1 MASSDEAPVARL
13 ADTLCS
19 RFDGETESLSGSDL
33 DDAARRSPVDE
44 RTDRRRLLAASHRP
58 SVLQREQDW
67 EDMKTHPWRPHERVS
82 IASAIRQSFTGAQGF
97 MESTEKILGAKGGLK
112 RKQHRNQVA
121 RDLIARLDDCYLK
134 VESIAD
140 ASSTSPHRR
149 APPSFEDVGTFPF
162 KLHAPDG
169 DEYPL
174 KAPKPYMELY
184 GDRWWFV
191 KLFAHPQVVTRLLRQ
206 LWPHLFV
213 VALFQLG
220 INALTALDVDPP
232 VSVLRELEA
241 TQHLLGAVLSL
252 LLVFRTNSAYERYYD
267 GKKQYGIIANQVR
280 QIIMNAYAFISFHE
294 DPTGRLRQR
303 YGRGLE
309 LDDEHEAESLHELR
323 ERVRRQ
329 AIVLF
334 AVLRQDLRERRCG
347 FVPSSTL
354 KHVPFTRHTWI
365 LDPSR
370 PRLVDLLTPREIVD
384 FGRVSSGSRV
394 MLACHNLMD
403 ALQRLAPRIAQD
415 KPFTD
420 ACTRNV
426 QDLIDAAKSCQR
438 IVDTPL
444 PFTYTLILGVLLFI
458 FVYSFPFI
466 YWYETVRKSNS
477 ELDYLCGPPRHRVD
491 AATGPTSRRWPGN
504 STETT
509 SRRWR
514 GAPEIRFPH
523 RYKRHHHHNK
533 VSQWHDFTGLIPAMF
548 TTFFY
553 YGVMQIAIDVEN
565 PFNFADVDHDLDSFS
580 KRLHDETLVVA
591 REVAPPGT
599 RCRDY
604 WITERKFAAR
614 DGSKRKKKK
623 RTGEGYFKQVSEKL
637 VTYHDEL

>member
-13 ADTLCS
+13 ADTLCG

-44 RTDRRRLLAASHRP
+44 RTDRRRLLAAARRP

-112 RKQHRNQVA
+112 RKKHRNQVA
-121 RDLIARLDDCYLK
+121 RDLIARLDDCYLR

-162 KLHAPDG
+162 KLHAPDA
-169 DEYPL
+169 DEYPI

-220 INALTALDVDPP
+220 INGLTALDVDPP

-466 YWYETVRKSNS
+466 YWYETVHKSN
-477 ELDYLCGPPRHRVD
+477 C
-491 AATGPTSRRWPGN
+491 
-504 STETT
+504 
-509 SRRWR
+509 R
-514 GAPEIRFPH
+514 GASPPTVQSRPH
-523 RYKRHHHHNK
+523 
-533 VSQWHDFTGLIPAMF
+533 
-548 TTFFY
+548 
-553 YGVMQIAIDVEN
+553 AIDAT
-565 PFNFADVDHDLDSFS
+565 P
-580 KRLHDETLVVA
+580 A
-591 REVAPPGT
+591 R
-599 RCRDY
+599 
-604 WITERKFAAR
+604 
-614 DGSKRKKKK
+614 
-623 RTGEGYFKQVSEKL
+623 
-637 VTYHDEL
+637 

>member
-1 MASSDEAPVARL
+1 MASGDEAPVARL
-13 ADTLCS
+13 ADTLCG

-112 RKQHRNQVA
+112 RKKHRNQVA
-121 RDLIARLDDCYLK
+121 RDLIARLDDCYLR

-162 KLHAPDG
+162 KLHAPDS

-466 YWYETVRKSNS
+466 YWY
-477 ELDYLCGPPRHRVD
+477 
-491 AATGPTSRRWPGN
+491 
-504 STETT
+504 
-509 SRRWR
+509 
-514 GAPEIRFPH
+514 
-523 RYKRHHHHNK
+523 KRHHHHNK
-533 VSQWHDFTGLIPAMF
+533 VSQWHDFSGLIPAMF

-614 DGSKRKKKK
+614 NGSKRKKKK

>member
-13 ADTLCS
+13 ADTLCG
-19 RFDGETESLSGSDL
+19 RFDGETESLSGSGPRRRGAAQPRRRADRPAAPARGVAPAERP
-33 DDAARRSPVDE
+33 AARAGLGGHEDAPLATARARVHRVGDPAVLHGRAGLHGVDG
-44 RTDRRRLLAASHRP
+44 
-58 SVLQREQDW
+58 
-67 EDMKTHPWRPHERVS
+67 ED
-82 IASAIRQSFTGAQGF
+82 
-97 MESTEKILGAKGGLK
+97 LGGQGGLK

-220 INALTALDVDPP
+220 INALTALNVDPP

-334 AVLRQDLRERRCG
+334 AVLRQGSARAPVRLRAVLYLKTRALHAAHVDPGPVAAAARR
-347 FVPSSTL
+347 
-354 KHVPFTRHTWI
+354 
-365 LDPSR
+365 
-370 PRLVDLLTPREIVD
+370 
-384 FGRVSSGSRV
+384 
-394 MLACHNLMD
+394 
-403 ALQRLAPRIAQD
+403 
-415 KPFTD
+415 
-420 ACTRNV
+420 
-426 QDLIDAAKSCQR
+426 LIDAAR
-438 IVDTPL
+438 DRGL
-444 PFTYTLILGVLLFI
+444 WEGV
-458 FVYSFPFI
+458 
-466 YWYETVRKSNS
+466 VRVAGHARVPQFDGCFA
-477 ELDYLCGPPRHRVD
+477 EIGAAHR
-491 AATGPTSRRWPGN
+491 PGQAVHGRVHA
-504 STETT
+504 ECA
-509 SRRWR
+509 R
-514 GAPEIRFPH
+514 PH
-523 RYKRHHHHNK
+523 RR
-533 VSQWHDFTGLIPAMF
+533 
-548 TTFFY
+548 
-553 YGVMQIAIDVEN
+553 
-565 PFNFADVDHDLDSFS
+565 
-580 KRLHDETLVVA
+580 
-591 REVAPPGT
+591 REVLPTPD
-599 RCRDY
+599 CRH
-604 WITERKFAAR
+604 AAALHLYLNSGRAALHLRLLLPVYLLVR
-614 DGSKRKKKK
+614 DRA
-623 RTGEGYFKQVSEKL
+623 EIKQ
-637 VTYHDEL
+637 

>member
-1 MASSDEAPVARL
+1 MAYDEDAPAVSLSDQLCGRFEAEEAPESGIEYDDAPSDWL
-13 ADTLCS
+13 EADGAPEIPTDYDDALPPTP
-19 RFDGETESLSGSDL
+19 G
-33 DDAARRSPVDE
+33 DAARPNAPSE
-44 RTDRRRLLAASHRP
+44 TDGRRPMMVRRP
-58 SVLQREQDW
+58 SVMQRESDW
-67 EDMKTHPWRPHERVS
+67 EAIKAREAHPWRPHERVS
-82 IASAIRQSFTGAQGF
+82 IASAIKTSFTGAQGF
-97 MESTEKILGAKGGLK
+97 MESTEKTLRAKDRLT
-112 RKQHRNQVA
+112 RHHHRNQVA
-121 RDLIARLDDCYLK
+121 KDLIMRLDDCYRR
-134 VESIAD
+134 VEAIAD
-140 ASSTSPHRR
+140 ASKASDRR
-149 APPSFEDVGTFPF
+149 APPSFDDVGTFPF
-162 KLHAPDG
+162 KLHAPSA
-169 DEYPL
+169 DEYPV
-174 KAPKPYMELY
+174 KAAKPYMELY
-184 GDRWWFV
+184 GDRWWFI
-191 KLFAHPQVVTRLLRQ
+191 KLFAHPQVVTRFGRQ
-206 LWPHLFV
+206 LWPHLVTV
-213 VALFQLG
+213 VCIQMFINTLSALNVG
-220 INALTALDVDPP
+220 PP

-280 QIIMNAYAFISFHE
+280 QLIMNSYAFISFHE

-309 LDDEHEAESLHELR
+309 AEEHEAESLHELR

-334 AVLRQDLRERRCG
+334 AVIRQDLRERRCG
-347 FVPSSTL
+347 FVPTSTL
-354 KHVPFTRHTWI
+354 NHVPFTRHTWI

-444 PFTYTLILGVLLFI
+444 PFTYTLILGVLLFF
-458 FVYSFPFI
+458 FVYSYPFI
-466 YWYETVRKSNS
+466 YW
-477 ELDYLCGPPRHRVD
+477 
-491 AATGPTSRRWPGN
+491 
-504 STETT
+504 
-509 SRRWR
+509 
-514 GAPEIRFPH
+514 
-523 RYKRHHHHNK
+523 YKRHHHHNK
-533 VSQWHDFTGLIPAMF
+533 VSQWHDFSGLIPAMF

-580 KRLHDETLVVA
+580 KRLHEETLVVA
-591 REVAPPGT
+591 REVAPAGT

-604 WITERKFAAR
+604 WITDRIMKKG
-614 DGSKRKKKK
+614 GSKRRRK
-623 RTGEGYFKQVSEKL
+623 RSGEGYFKNISEKL
-637 VTYHDEL
+637 LTFKDDEGL

>member
-1 MASSDEAPVARL
+1 
-13 ADTLCS
+13 
-19 RFDGETESLSGSDL
+19 
-33 DDAARRSPVDE
+33 
-44 RTDRRRLLAASHRP
+44 
-58 SVLQREQDW
+58 
-67 EDMKTHPWRPHERVS
+67 MKTHPWRPHERVS

-280 QIIMNAYAFISFHE
+280 QIIMNAYAFIASTRTRR
-294 DPTGRLRQR
+294 DGAPAVRTGAGVGRRARGGVAARIARKSEKAGYRVVRRTQAGSARAPVRLR
-303 YGRGLE
+303 
-309 LDDEHEAESLHELR
+309 
-323 ERVRRQ
+323 
-329 AIVLF
+329 
-334 AVLRQDLRERRCG
+334 AVLYLKTRALHAAHVDPGPVAAAARR
-347 FVPSSTL
+347 
-354 KHVPFTRHTWI
+354 
-365 LDPSR
+365 
-370 PRLVDLLTPREIVD
+370 
-384 FGRVSSGSRV
+384 
-394 MLACHNLMD
+394 
-403 ALQRLAPRIAQD
+403 
-415 KPFTD
+415 
-420 ACTRNV
+420 
-426 QDLIDAAKSCQR
+426 LIDAARDRGLWEGVVRVAGHARVPQFDGCFAEIGAAHRPGQAVHGRVHAECARPHRRRSPANASSTRRC
-438 IVDTPL
+438 PSL
-444 PFTYTLILGVLLFI
+444 YAILGVLLFI

-491 AATGPTSRRWPGN
+491 AAWPTSRRWPGN

-623 RTGEGYFKQVSEKL
+623 RRGEGYFKQVSEKL

>member
-13 ADTLCS
+13 ADTLCG

-44 RTDRRRLLAASHRP
+44 RTDRRRLLAAARRP

-112 RKQHRNQVA
+112 RKKHRNQVA
-121 RDLIARLDDCYLK
+121 RDLIARLDDCYLR

-162 KLHAPDG
+162 KLHAPDS

-466 YWYETVRKSNS
+466 YWY
-477 ELDYLCGPPRHRVD
+477 
-491 AATGPTSRRWPGN
+491 
-504 STETT
+504 
-509 SRRWR
+509 
-514 GAPEIRFPH
+514 
-523 RYKRHHHHNK
+523 KRHHHHNK
-533 VSQWHDFTGLIPAMF
+533 VSQWHDFSGLIPAMF

-614 DGSKRKKKK
+614 NGSKRKKKK